1 MGFYYGREIYDAM
14 IQGTIHTGDEA
25 KVKQVYIENW
35 KSDDSLWLNWYDIP
49 KAFSFTGGFEPSLKG
64 ASWTILIILE
74 SKVHYF

>member
-35 KSDDSLWLNWYDIP
+35 KSDDSLWLNW
-49 KAFSFTGGFEPSLKG
+49 
-64 ASWTILIILE
+64 
-74 SKVHYF
+74 